1 MPTQLA
7 FIPTGPWNMTKY
19 FSWNE
24 DATYGDIVT
33 ASPSYTGW
41 QGVKRIDMSS
51 DIDVELFYESGS
63 GFTFYRAVD
72 KARNFSVNVD
82 FGMVDTP
89 LLIWMTTLPN
99 FATPAS
105 TLAKSRTFAIVRKIN
120 KSPSTMTEYTQLLK
134 NAVPSALELNLVQG
148 QIVSGRATL
157 VPRLISAPA
166 EPSPLTTPTIPAAG
180 SLVLP
185 LWRPVDAGSSAIK
198 IATVANPVSAM
209 TIRWNYGWAYDKI
222 WGSELL
228 DAATLAYLTVSGTMT
243 IKQGLDFLQR
253 AKVESG
259 SLQTTKFAATAQL
272 KTAAGLLTFTDM
284 TFSRLAESLEYGSTN
299 STDEVYDFNAPTCVL
314 TAA

>member
-1 MPTQLA
+1 MPTQLT
-7 FIPTGPWNMTKY
+7 FIPSGPWNMTKY

-24 DATYGDIVT
+24 DTTYGDIVT

-63 GFTFYRAVD
+63 GFTYYRAVD

-89 LLIWMTTLPN
+89 LLIWATTLPN
-99 FATPAS
+99 FTTPAN

-120 KSPSTMTEYTQLLK
+120 KVATMTEQTQLLR
-134 NAVPSALELNLVQG
+134 NCVPSALELSLVQG
-148 QIVSGRATL
+148 QIVSGRMTL
-157 VPRLISAPA
+157 VPRLISAPVD
-166 EPSPLTTPTIPAAG
+166 PSPLTTPTIPAAG

-185 LWRPVDAGSSAIK
+185 LWRPLDAGSSAIK
-198 IATVANPVSAM
+198 FATVANPVTAM
-209 TIRWNYGWAYDKI
+209 TIRWNYGWSYDKV

-228 DAATLAYLTVSGTMT
+228 DASTLAYLTVSGTIT
-243 IKQGLDFLQR
+243 VKQGLDFLQR
-253 AKVESG
+253 AKVETG

-284 TFSRLAESLEYGSTN
+284 TYSRLAEALEWGSTN